1 MRIMDIIAEHRSE
14 VISETDQSD
23 FNGQPIAEDWRN
35 HVQECVEN
43 LYIEVQD
50 DETLHHTEV

>member
-1 MRIMDIIAEHRSE
+1 MDIIAKHRSE

-23 FNGQPIAEDWRN
+23 FYEQPISEDWRN

-43 LYIEVQD
+43 LYSEVQD
-50 DETLHHTEV
+50 DKTMTHNEV